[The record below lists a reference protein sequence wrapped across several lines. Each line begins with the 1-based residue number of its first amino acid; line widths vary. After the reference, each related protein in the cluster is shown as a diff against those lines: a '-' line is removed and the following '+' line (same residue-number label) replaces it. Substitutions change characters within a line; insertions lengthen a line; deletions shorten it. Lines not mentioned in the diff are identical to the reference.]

1 MASIANDITGVLTI
15 LRSES
20 DEELAPLFQSFDE
33 LYERKLWH
41 QLTEKLTVFYK
52 NDKSKTIRVRL
63 FNNFIEA
70 FKFKINQLK
79 LVEFLLLSVKELE
92 DDQESLN
99 YLTSLQNELVLKQ
112 DLDKEQALLF
122 IKIEIARFKLRLGE
136 SLESREILDNI
147 DEELTKLDSIE
158 LKLNQSYYSTNAEYY
173 KLKSDYNNFYYQ
185 SLLFLS
191 TIKIEELDLIE
202 QQKISYELSIAAL
215 LGDKIYNFGEL
226 LTHPVLKSLS
236 NDSNPYN
243 WLVELLES
251 LNSGNINN
259 FSKLLSNLNK
269 IPILQNSESFLRQK
283 ICLMTLIELV
293 FSQTIRIISFEDVAK
308 ATLLNSDEVEH
319 LVMRALS
326 LGLLKGSIDQINQ
339 LITINWVQPRII
351 NQKQIEQMKKKLIEW
366 DSNVSKLGEF
376 MESNGKEIWIQ

>member
-1 MASIANDITGVLTI
+1 
-15 LRSES
+15 
-20 DEELAPLFQSFDE
+20 
-33 LYERKLWH
+33 
-41 QLTEKLTVFYK
+41 
-52 NDKSKTIRVRL
+52 
-63 FNNFIEA
+63 
-70 FKFKINQLK
+70 
-79 LVEFLLLSVKELE
+79 VKELN

-99 YLTSLQNELVLKQ
+99 YLTSLQEELTTREE
-112 DLDKEQALLF
+112 LDKEQALLF
-122 IKIEIARFKLRLGE
+122 IKIEVARFKLRLGE
-136 SLESREILDNI
+136 SLESRDLLDNI
-147 DEELTKLDSIE
+147 DEELSKLDSIE

-191 TIKIEELDLIE
+191 TIRIGELESIE
-202 QQKISYELSIAAL
+202 QQKLSYELSIAAL

-226 LTHPVLKSLS
+226 LSHPILKSLQ
-236 NDSNPYN
+236 DASNPYN
-243 WLVELLES
+243 WLVELLNS
-251 LNSGNINN
+251 LNSGNISD

-269 IPILQNSESFLRQK
+269 VPILQNSESFLRQK
-283 ICLMTLIELV
+283 ICLMTLVELV

-308 ATLLNSDEVEH
+308 ATLLNTDEVEH

-351 NQKQIEQMKKKLIEW
+351 NQKQIEQMKTKLIQW

-376 MESNGKEIWIQ
+376 MEANGKELWIQ